1 MGRLTVIDLCSQAAG
16 LLIMVAWALASR
28 SIWALVIGGLVNNL
42 VRLALGHYLLP
53 GRTNRL
59 HWHPP
64 SVATLLGFGRWIF
77 LSTLL
82 TFAAMQSDRLIFGK
96 LTTMSMLGVSNT

>member
-1 MGRLTVIDLCSQAAG
+1 MTRHIALGRLTVIDLCSQAAG

-28 SIWALVIGGLVNNL
+28 SIWALVIGGLVNNV

-59 HWHPP
+59 HWHLP

-82 TFAAMQSDRLIFGK
+82 TFAAMQSGP
-96 LTTMSMLGVSNT
+96 VSFSASSPR